1 MKIEELIEYLDSLKN
16 VGITK
21 IEYIYKL
28 SDGSRRMNFY
38 SKEEVDDK
46 VKEEAELLTGI
57 EKSSIEIVIEE

>member
-1 MKIEELIEYLDSLKN
+1 MVVEELIEYLDSLKEY
-16 VGITK
+16 GITK

-38 SKEEVDDK
+38 SKDKLDDEVK
-46 VKEEAELLTGI
+46 KQAENLTGI